1 MPIAGILA
9 LYVLA
14 AQPVASVLTTT
25 TDVWDVTQ
33 ADLNGDGAP
42 DIIAYCSDATAAEPT
57 KELAIFLAQSRGKYP
72 SRPSLTFPLEPENGL
87 VFVSEFDGEPPV
99 ELIAARQDGAQV
111 YRLESGVMSAV
122 DRVDFNSLWP
132 NGTREPLFE
141 RDATHDLDGDGM
153 DEWLVPTPAGMEVYS
168 GGRLRAR
175 TRAPISSEFRE
186 YGNLAIVH
194 RLPAMTSFSLPEEPL
209 KALALLSDR
218 YADFSYG
225 PEWTQHNRYS
235 IKVRS
240 DENWDA
246 AARLRDIDGDGYPD
260 LVVTQTSGTVN
271 LEVLTQV
278 YFADGPFRYPDKADV
293 EFTSTGS
300 FTTVELEDVDSD
312 GKLDLVLVRIPLG
325 VRNIVSYFL
334 RRRVGIEVAVHY
346 FHEGTFRTRPDKTAS
361 ITIDAP
367 DGRERSAYATGDFD
381 GDGRLDVAIG
391 TAADKLSVY
400 QGAQDA
406 FLTSR
411 PWVTLALPTFG
422 VARTADLNG
431 NGADDLVLHH
441 PSGSNQ
447 RRIEMVLF

>member
-1 MPIAGILA
+1 MPIAVILA
-9 LYVLA
+9 AFALA
-14 AQPVASVLTTT
+14 AQPVASVLTTSA
-25 TDVWDVTQ
+25 DVWDVTQ
-33 ADLNGDGAP
+33 ADLNGDGLA
-42 DIIAYCSDATAAEPT
+42 DLIAYCSDATAAEPT
-57 KELAIFLAQSRGKYP
+57 KELTIFLAQSIGKYP
-72 SRPSLTFPLEPENGL
+72 SKPSLTFLLDEANGL
-87 VFVSEFDGEPPV
+87 VFISEFDGEAPA
-99 ELIAARQDGAQV
+99 ELIAAQQDGATV
-111 YRLESGVMSAV
+111 YRLEAGVMSAV
-122 DRVDFNSLWP
+122 DRVEFNSLWP
-132 NGTREPLFE
+132 NGVREPLFE
-141 RDATHDLDGDGM
+141 RDTAHDLDGDGV

-168 GGRLRAR
+168 GGRLRAEV
-175 TRAPISSEFRE
+175 RAPTSSEFRE

-194 RLPAMTSFSLPEEPL
+194 RLPAVTSFSIPEEPQ
-209 KALALLSDR
+209 KAVALLSDR

-225 PEWTQHNRYS
+225 PEWTQHERYT
-235 IKVRS
+235 IAVRS
-240 DENWDA
+240 AENWDA

-271 LEVLTQV
+271 LEVLTQI
-278 YFADGPFRYPDKADV
+278 YFADGPFRYPAKADM

-300 FTTVELEDVDSD
+300 FTTVELEDVDGD
-312 GKLDLVLVRIPLG
+312 EKLDLVLVRIPLG

-334 RRRVGIEVAVHY
+334 RKRVGIEVSVHY
-346 FHEGTFRTRPDKTAS
+346 FRDGTFRAKPDKTAS

-391 TAADKLSVY
+391 TGADKLSVY

-431 NGADDLVLHH
+431 NGADDLILHH
-441 PSGSNQ
+441 PSGSNR
-447 RRIEMVLF
+447 RRIEIVLF